1 MSDRHLFKID
11 DGERHWYSAVST
23 DEATAMHKE
32 HYEFKD
38 DDLCVD
44 EIVKVPDDEEL
55 TIAIEDIEE
64 SKVTKTARQWA
75 DEKSGFIGATV
86 W

>member
-1 MSDRHLFKID
+1 MSDRHLFRID
-11 DGERHWYSAVST
+11 DGERHWYSAVSA

-32 HYEFKD
+32 HYYFD
-38 DDLCVD
+38 DVDLTID
-44 EIVKVPDDEEL
+44 EIVQLADDEEL
-55 TIAIEDIEE
+55 SVFVEDTEE

>member
-1 MSDRHLFKID
+1 
-11 DGERHWYSAVST
+11 
-23 DEATAMHKE
+23 MHKE
-32 HYEFKD
+32 HYEFSD
-38 DDLCVD
+38 DDLGID
-44 EIVKVPDDEEL
+44 EIVQVSDDEQL
-55 TIAIEDIEE
+55 TIAIEDVEE